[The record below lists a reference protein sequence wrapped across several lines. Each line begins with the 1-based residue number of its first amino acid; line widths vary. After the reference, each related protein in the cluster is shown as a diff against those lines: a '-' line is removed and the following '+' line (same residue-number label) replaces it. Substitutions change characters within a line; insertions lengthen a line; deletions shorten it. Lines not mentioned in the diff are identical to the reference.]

1 MPDCSK
7 LTETV
12 FRRLVDGAR
21 KGQTRKLSAKR
32 AGICERTFRMWMA
45 KGRNNEGEEFVALY
59 AAIRQAEAEACERW
73 LDVVNTAAEE
83 DWKAAIALMERRFPE
98 AWATDRLRI
107 RQLEREM
114 AELRK
119 LVGGGNGAG

>member
-1 MPDCSK
+1 MPDQSK

-12 FRRLVDGAR
+12 FRRLVESVR
-21 KGQTRKLSAKR
+21 KGQPRKLAARR
-32 AGICERTFRMWMA
+32 AGICERTFRGWMA
-45 KGRNNEGEEFVALY
+45 KGRDGEGDEYVALF
-59 AAIRQAEAEACERW
+59 AAIRLAEAEACERW
-73 LDVVNTAAEE
+73 LDVVNIAAEE

-119 LVGGGNGAG
+119 LIGKPDGPG